1 MGFPAAIA
9 IVPIGIVFFVSG
21 LAVNFIQAVVFLTLR
36 PFSKSLYR
44 RVNKVVA
51 ELLWLELIW
60 LFDWWANLKVEVYAD
75 DETFSSLGK
84 EHGLLICNHRSDV
97 DWLVGWVL
105 AQRSGCLG
113 SALAVMKREAKWL
126 PIIGWSMWF
135 SDYVFLARNWAKDEI
150 TLKSGL
156 ERLVDF
162 PMPFWLALFAEGTR
176 FTQAKL
182 EAAQEFAAS
191 RGLPIPRNV
200 LLPRTK
206 GFVSAVTHMRAFVP
220 AIYDCTVAVPRDQPS
235 PTLVRM
241 FRRQSSVINVHI
253 KRHSMQE
260 LPETADGIS
269 QWCKDIFIAKDD
281 MLDKFL
287 TKDTFSDRKRDIGRP
302 KKPLYVF
309 IVWSALLVWGIAN
322 LFQWLSHL
330 GSWEGITF
338 VVTVLVI
345 VTIGMHILIQSSE
358 SGHSS
363 TGASSADVIVV
374 TDGVQDR
381 LINK

>member
-60 LFDWWANLKVEVYAD
+60 LFDWWANLKCGELYPFLQNYA
-75 DETFSSLGK
+75 GK

-241 FRRQSSVINVHI
+241 FRRQSSVV
-253 KRHSMQE
+253 S
-260 LPETADGIS
+260 LLIS
-269 QWCKDIFIAKDD
+269 
-281 MLDKFL
+281 
-287 TKDTFSDRKRDIGRP
+287 
-302 KKPLYVF
+302 
-309 IVWSALLVWGIAN
+309 
-322 LFQWLSHL
+322 H
-330 GSWEGITF
+330 
-338 VVTVLVI
+338 
-345 VTIGMHILIQSSE
+345 
-358 SGHSS
+358 
-363 TGASSADVIVV
+363 
-374 TDGVQDR
+374 R
-381 LINK
+381 LIR

>member
-206 GFVSAVTHMRAFVP
+206 
-220 AIYDCTVAVPRDQPS
+220 
-235 PTLVRM
+235 
-241 FRRQSSVINVHI
+241 INVHI

>member
-60 LFDWWANLKVEVYAD
+60 LFDWWANLKVIYTKKWLLSNYA
-75 DETFSSLGK
+75 GK

-302 KKPLYVF
+302 KKPLYVRK
-309 IVWSALLVWGIAN
+309 IDTNTIAM
-322 LFQWLSHL
+322 F
-330 GSWEGITF
+330 
-338 VVTVLVI
+338 
-345 VTIGMHILIQSSE
+345 
-358 SGHSS
+358 
-363 TGASSADVIVV
+363 
-374 TDGVQDR
+374 
-381 LINK
+381 